1 MTALTIQALGALLIG
16 GVFVFAGIE
25 HFVKFGVMRDYL
37 AAQKFPAPALMLAA
51 GSTVEIIAGSLL
63 AIGAAR
69 PFAAVALVI
78 FTLATNLMLLSFWAS
93 EEPERQVLRNAFLI
107 NIAVIGGL
115 LLAGTVCVVVRLG
128 SGRSDLNLNT
138 AELAGHFRNEAL
150 RKPLFSRPLDRRQAN
165 PHSACNPP

>member
-25 HFVKFGVMRDYL
+25 HFVKFGAMRDYL

-115 LLAGTVCVVVRLG
+115 LLAGTV
-128 SGRSDLNLNT
+128 
-138 AELAGHFRNEAL
+138 
-150 RKPLFSRPLDRRQAN
+150 
-165 PHSACNPP
+165 